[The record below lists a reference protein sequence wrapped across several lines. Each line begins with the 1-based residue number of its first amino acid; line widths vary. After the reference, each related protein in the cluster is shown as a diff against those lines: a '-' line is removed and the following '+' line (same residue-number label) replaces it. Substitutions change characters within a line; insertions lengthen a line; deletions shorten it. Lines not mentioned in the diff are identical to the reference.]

1 MKRLHVVAAAIFR
14 DGQVLAARRGERMR
28 EPLKW
33 EFPGGKIESGE
44 GAAEALKR
52 EIAEELRIEIL
63 VGARLGSS
71 LLPEL
76 QLELFACQLESGVPS
91 PTEHAELR
99 WLTASELSELDWAP
113 ADVPLLGVVSGALR
127 DQR

>member
-1 MKRLHVVAAAIFR
+1 M
-14 DGQVLAARRGERMR
+14 LAARRGERMR